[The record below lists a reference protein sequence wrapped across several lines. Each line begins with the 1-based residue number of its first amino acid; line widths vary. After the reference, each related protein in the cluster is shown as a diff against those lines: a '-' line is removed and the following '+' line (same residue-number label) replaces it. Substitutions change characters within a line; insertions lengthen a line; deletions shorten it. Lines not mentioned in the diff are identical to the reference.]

1 MIRLAVMIWLA
12 LVGSVTMAIPSTAGE
27 AIIDAATGR
36 LVAGIDAD
44 RQRFPA
50 STTKLMTIYVA
61 LEAAAIG
68 EIRLDAKVTV
78 SRHAAVAPPV
88 KLGLKAG
95 EKIRLSDAIHAALIV
110 SSNDA
115 ARVIAEAVSGSEAAF
130 ARRMTTTAHRIG
142 MFNTVFRNASG
153 LPNAEH
159 ISTAADIGRLIL
171 TLDQQYG
178 AYLRPLF
185 RTPVTWR
192 GGVKRPR
199 NSTVANV
206 SGARLGKTGFTCAAG
221 YTAAVLVESATGSR
235 AIVTM
240 ANSGAG
246 PRAASLKRLA
256 KGKTAA
262 HQFSP
267 PCKGNAGNAAPTPAQ
282 PKPKPNPSLVPI
294 AGWSLTLGVF
304 SEKRDAIAALQG
316 SSATAPKAA
325 RVIATRQSRQGY
337 YAMVLA
343 GSQDQAKG
351 LRLKLMYDGVKANL
365 IDPSGRKALGLQVHS
380 RL

>member
-1 MIRLAVMIWLA
+1 MIRLAALIWLA
-12 LVGSVTMAIPSTAGE
+12 LGGIASAGE
-27 AIIDAATGR
+27 AIIDARTGK
-36 LVAGIDAD
+36 LIAGVGAETP
-44 RQRFPA
+44 RFPA

-68 EIRLDAKVTV
+68 EIDLDAKVTV
-78 SRHAAVAPPV
+78 SRHAAAAPPV
-88 KLGLKAG
+88 KLGLKTG
-95 EKIRLSDAIHAALIV
+95 ERIRLSDAIHAALIV

-130 ARRMTTTAHRIG
+130 ARRMTTTARRIG
-142 MFNTVFRNASG
+142 MVNTIFRNASG

-171 TLDQQYG
+171 KLDKQYG

-185 RTPVTWR
+185 RTPVAWR
-192 GGVKRPR
+192 GGLKRPR

-221 YTAAVLVESATGSR
+221 YTAAVLVETSVGSR

-246 PRAASLKRLA
+246 PRAASLKRLSN
-256 KGKTAA
+256 GETAA
-262 HQFSP
+262 HDFAP
-267 PCKGNAGNAAPTPAQ
+267 PCKGDTANDGPLTPQ
-282 PKPKPNPSLVPI
+282 PKRRAMPPKPNPSLVPI
-294 AGWSLTLGVF
+294 GDWSLTLGVF
-304 SEKRDAIAALQG
+304 SDERDAIAALRVSKG
-316 SSATAPKAA
+316 AAPGAA
-325 RVIATRQSRQGY
+325 KVIATRKARHGF

-343 GSQDQAKG
+343 DTQDQAED
-351 LRLKLMYDGVKANL
+351 LRQKLRYDGVTANL
-365 IDPSGRKALGLQVHS
+365 IDPSGRKALGLIVHS
-380 RL
+380 GL

>member
-1 MIRLAVMIWLA
+1 MIRLAAMIWLA
-12 LVGSVTMAIPSTAGE
+12 LFCAAVTASASE
-27 AIIDAATGR
+27 AIIDARTGK
-36 LVAGIDAD
+36 LIAGAEAD
-44 RQRFPA
+44 RPRFPA

-68 EIRLDAKVTV
+68 EVSLDSKITV
-78 SRHAAVAPPV
+78 SRQAAAAPPV

-95 EKIRLSDAIHAALIV
+95 EQIRLSDAIHAALIV

-115 ARVIAEAVSGSEAAF
+115 ARVIAEAISGSEAAF
-130 ARRMTTTAHRIG
+130 ARRMTTTARRIG
-142 MFNTVFRNASG
+142 MYNTTFRNASG

-171 TLDQQYG
+171 MLDQQYG

-185 RTPVTWR
+185 RTPVAWR

-206 SGARLGKTGFTCAAG
+206 SGAQLGKTGFTCAAG
-221 YTAAVLVESATGSR
+221 YTAAVLVETDAGSR

-262 HQFSP
+262 HNFSP
-267 PCKGNAGNAAPTPAQ
+267 PCKGAAENVAPQ
-282 PKPKPNPSLVPI
+282 PVRPKPNPSLVPI
-294 AGWSLTLGVF
+294 GDWSLTLGVF
-304 SEKRDAIAALQG
+304 SDKRDAIAALRG
-316 SSATAPKAA
+316 SSSAAPKAA
-325 RVIATRQSRQGY
+325 RVIATREARQGF

-343 GSQDQAKG
+343 ETLDQAEG
-351 LRLKLMYDGVKANL
+351 LKLKFLHNGVKANL
-365 IDPSGRKALGLQVHS
+365 IDPSGRKALGLKVHS